1 VPDVVVGLPFAN
13 ADLHRRCRR
22 GSIQRLD
29 LRFLVNTQHNRVLR
43 RLQIQPHDVGDLG
56 NQFRIGGELK
66 TSVRATV
73 AHRAHDTPAR
83 PSHNRRPNARPTD
96 VNSNE

>member
-66 TSVRATV
+66 NVCARHGCTPCSRHTRATV
-73 AHRAHDTPAR
+73 P
-83 PSHNRRPNARPTD
+83 
-96 VNSNE
+96 